1 MAVIKKQRVDAILM
15 VCILVS
21 AFLNGFLIWT
31 DDHVNT
37 YYTTTVASMLQSF
50 HNFFFATVDSG
61 GFVTVDKPPV
71 TFWVQTAFAY
81 VLGLHGWS
89 VILPQALAGIGST
102 ILLYVLLKPSFGLT
116 AARIGAA
123 AMATMPVAVA
133 VSRTNNIDSMLVF
146 TLLLAVWLLFRGT
159 KQGKALWLIGAFAV
173 IGVGFNMKMME
184 AYMVLPAFYLF
195 ALMAWKGKWFK
206 KISLLAGAT
215 AIMLVISLSWAV
227 TVDSISTDSRPYV
240 GSSQTNSVLE
250 LAFGYN
256 GLSRL
261 TGNRGG
267 GTSSMMGPQQLPAVG
282 STAFA
287 QTNIVNSWF
296 SGNVPGG
303 NRSIAAVEQD
313 GQKASGDG
321 GSRRGDSSQGAYIT
335 NNNNNGGG
343 VGNFGN
349 GRGNDGGAG
358 GFSGVAGGDAGAGGF
373 NGGPGGGMDGIGG
386 RGGGGSGGMFGTG
399 TAGPLRL
406 FQAELSG
413 QASWFLP
420 LVFVGCV
427 GILASIRRRNMTMK
441 HKEALF
447 WLAWL
452 VPVMAFF
459 SVAGFFHQYY
469 LIMMGSPIAALL
481 GAGWSEL
488 WSQYRSKKG
497 WLSWLLP
504 LGIAATAGFEWY
516 IMHPFDA
523 TIGSGWSLAVLVGGM
538 AASLLLIGRRIAKQ
552 NQVKSLIGHSSGGT
566 EGDEAGADAGAD
578 NELYGGK
585 LPYEQGG
592 YLTAYAGVQNGEHA
606 ASRRKIWQQP
616 AVNLIVLLGLLVL
629 FIGPAYWAATPIVY
643 GQSSQLPEAGP
654 DQTNASSRD
663 EPLNEAAL
671 AFLKAHN
678 TGEKYLFATN
688 SYSTAAPYIIDSG
701 ENVIILGGYSGSD
714 PVLSVDRL
722 KALVA
727 AGELKYFLVS
737 QGGRGGSNNN
747 ELTQWIT
754 SHGKQ
759 VESSEWQKTAGGED
773 VADNS
778 DIASN
783 NSGGF
788 NSSNSSAESGGGSNG
803 FFTDRNSDNSFRGFG
818 GGGSNITIYE
828 VTPEAAL
835 LSGNE

>member
-1 MAVIKKQRVDAILM
+1 MAPIKKQRLDAILM
-15 VCILVS
+15 IGILVS

-37 YYTTTVASMLQSF
+37 YYTTAVASMLQSF

-71 TFWVQTAFAY
+71 TFWIQTAFAY

-89 VILPQALAGIGST
+89 VILPQALAGMGST
-102 ILLYVLLKPSFGLT
+102 ILLYVLLKPSFGLA

-173 IGVGFNMKMME
+173 IGVSFNMKMME

-215 AIMLVISLSWAV
+215 AIMLVVSLSWAV
-227 TVDSISTDSRPYV
+227 TVDSISTDNRPYV

-267 GTSSMMGPQQLPAVG
+267 STGSMMGPQQLPAIG
-282 STAFA
+282 NTAFA
-287 QTNIVNSWF
+287 QTNVVNSWF
-296 SGNVPGG
+296 SGDVPGG

-313 GQKASGDG
+313 GQGLDGDAG
-321 GSRRGDSSQGAYIT
+321 GHRDGNSQGADR
-335 NNNNNGGG
+335 NNGGG
-343 VGNFGN
+343 
-349 GRGNDGGAG
+349 AG
-358 GFSGVAGGDAGAGGF
+358 GGAGAGGF
-373 NGGPGGGMDGIGG
+373 NGWPGIGMDGMSTRGG
-386 RGGGGSGGMFGTG
+386 FVGGGSGGMFGTG

-420 LVFVGCV
+420 FVFVACV
-427 GILASIRRRNMTMK
+427 GMLASIRRRNLTMK
-441 HKEALF
+441 HKETLF

-452 VPVMAFF
+452 LPVMAFF
-459 SVAGFFHQYY
+459 SVAGFFHPYY
-469 LIMMGSPIAALL
+469 LIMMGPPIAALL
-481 GAGWSEL
+481 GAGWGEL
-488 WSQYRSKKG
+488 WGQYRSRAG
-497 WLSWLLP
+497 WPGWLLP
-504 LGIAATAGFEWY
+504 LGIATTAGFEWY
-516 IMHPFDA
+516 IMQPFDA
-523 TIGSGWSLAVLVGGM
+523 TIGSGWSLAVLIGGL
-538 AASLLLIGRRIAKQ
+538 AASLLLIAWRLKKQKQAKSFIR
-552 NQVKSLIGHSSGGT
+552 NSSKGS
-566 EGDEAGADAGAD
+566 EGIEGYEAEANAGADT
-578 NELYGGK
+578 EPYG
-585 LPYEQGG
+585 QGG
-592 YLTAYAGVQNGEHA
+592 YLKAGACVQNGVHVV
-606 ASRRKIWQQP
+606 SRRKVWQQP
-616 AVNLIVLLGLLVL
+616 AVNLIALLGLLVL

-671 AFLKAHN
+671 VFLKAHH

-737 QGGRGGSNNN
+737 QGGRGGGNNN
-747 ELTQWIT
+747 ELTKWIT
-754 SHGKQ
+754 SYGQQ
-759 VESSEWQKTAGGED
+759 VAASEWLTTSGNSNAED
-773 VADNS
+773 
-778 DIASN
+778 
-783 NSGGF
+783 
-788 NSSNSSAESGGGSNG
+788 SSY
-803 FFTDRNSDNSFRGFG
+803 RGIG

-828 VTPEAAL
+828 VTPQAAL
-835 LSGNE
+835 LSGS

>member
-1 MAVIKKQRVDAILM
+1 MAAIKKQRVDAIWIL
-15 VCILVS
+15 CILVS
-21 AFLNGFLIWT
+21 ALLNGFLIWT

-81 VLGLHGWS
+81 VFGLHGWS
-89 VILPQALAGIGST
+89 VILPQALSGIGST
-102 ILLYVLLKPSFGLT
+102 ILLYVLFKPTFGLT

-159 KQGKALWLIGAFAV
+159 KQGKAMWLIGAFAV

-215 AIMLVISLSWAV
+215 AIMLIISLSWAV
-227 TVDSISTDSRPYV
+227 TVDSISTDNRPYV

-267 GTSSMMGPQQLPAVG
+267 GTSSMMGPQELPAVVNM
-282 STAFA
+282 AFA
-287 QTNIVNSWF
+287 QTNVVNSWF
-296 SGNVPGG
+296 SGDVPGG
-303 NRSIAAVEQD
+303 NRSVASIEQD
-313 GQKASGDG
+313 GQGAGDDA
-321 GSRRGDSSQGAYIT
+321 GSRRWANSQGADSDS
-335 NNNNNGGG
+335 NNGGRAE
-343 VGNFGN
+343 NFGN
-349 GRGNDGGAG
+349 GRNGTDGGAG
-358 GFSGVAGGDAGAGGF
+358 GLSGGAGGGAGAGGF
-373 NGGPGGGMDGIGG
+373 NGGPGGGV
-386 RGGGGSGGMFGTG
+386 SGGMFGTG

-420 LVFVGCV
+420 FVFVACV
-427 GILASIRRRNMTMK
+427 GMLASIRRRNVTLK
-441 HKEALF
+441 HKEVLF

-452 VPVMAFF
+452 VPVMGFF

-469 LIMMGSPIAALL
+469 LIIMGAPIAALL

-488 WSQYRSKKG
+488 WSQYRSKAG
-497 WLSWLLP
+497 WLGWLLP
-504 LGIAATAGFEWY
+504 LGIAATAVFEWY

-523 TIGSGWSLAVLVGGM
+523 AISSGWSLAVLVGGL
-538 AASLLLIGRRIAKQ
+538 AASMLLVVLRLTKQ
-552 NQVKSLIGHSSGGT
+552 KQSKSLIQHSGGGT
-566 EGDEAGADAGAD
+566 EGYEAGA
-578 NELYGGK
+578 NV
-585 LPYEQGG
+585 
-592 YLTAYAGVQNGEHA
+592 GVQSGEHA

-616 AVNLIVLLGLLVL
+616 AVNLIALLGLLVL
-629 FIGPAYWAATPIVY
+629 FIGPAYWATTPIVY

-663 EPLNEAAL
+663 EPLNEEAL
-671 AFLKAHN
+671 AFLKAHR

-737 QGGRGGSNNN
+737 QGGRGGGINN

-754 SHGKQ
+754 SYGKQ
-759 VESSEWQKTAGGED
+759 VPSSEWQSTGGSGNA
-773 VADNS
+773 AD
-778 DIASN
+778 
-783 NSGGF
+783 SGGTA
-788 NSSNSSAESGGGSNG
+788 SDAASNSSS
-803 FFTDRNSDNSFRGFG
+803 RGFG
-818 GGGSNITIYE
+818 GGSSNITIYE

-835 LSGNE
+835 LSDDL